1 MKAILPY
8 EVLEYVIKSVEER
21 NPMIDV
27 PFWKGPSKRKT
38 SKVPRQLRYWEG
50 SCCADEV
57 CNSRR
62 L

>member
-1 MKAILPY
+1 MEAILSD
-8 EVLEYVIKSVEER
+8 ELLEYVIKPVEER
-21 NPMIDV
+21 NPMINI
-27 PFWKGPSKRKT
+27 PFGKGPSDRKA
-38 SKVPRQLRYWEG
+38 SKVSRQLRYWES